1 MREPERDFGRL
12 QDIIQAANNIASF
25 TDGFTQED
33 LAKDKLRYF
42 AVVKNVEIIGE
53 AAYML
58 SLEFKEH
65 NRIIPWNDIIRMR
78 HVLVHGYAQI
88 SDVDL
93 WQTATNDIHPLCE
106 QVKHYLEEIDWN
118 EWQQGEDPYTEIDNA
133 AYKQA
138 AESARRMKA
147 KGYAVGDIAEITGL
161 TVEEIEGL

>member
-78 HVLVHGYAQI
+78 HVLVHGYATI
-88 SDVDL
+88 LPELLWHTALIDVPIL
-93 WQTATNDIHPLCE
+93 KKQ
-106 QVKHYLEEIDWN
+106 LEGIITPN
-118 EWQQGEDPYTEIDNA
+118 E
-133 AYKQA
+133 
-138 AESARRMKA
+138 
-147 KGYAVGDIAEITGL
+147 
-161 TVEEIEGL
+161 